1 MGCLAAARRRS
12 RRCARAM
19 PRSLQELAGRDRR
32 GVEEPAAELGP
43 DLAKEPAAELG
54 PDLALCTPLRCT
66 NGGIEPQKKITR

>member
-1 MGCLAAARRRS
+1 MDSLAAEAARGRGPL
-12 RRCARAM
+12 CEA
-19 PRSLQELAGRDRR
+19 PLPELAGRERR